1 MHMPLV
7 IIFALCVCA
16 ILLLALCR
24 AAAHGDT
31 AITPPEHEP
40 YVMEYEDSHWRV
52 SGGAETAEHEEIE
65 GALMDLGKRVS
76 RG

>member
-1 MHMPLV
+1 MMFLPAT
-7 IIFALCVCA
+7 FFLCVCA

-24 AAAHGDT
+24 AAARGDT
-31 AITPPEHEP
+31 AITPPKREP
-40 YVMEYEDSHWRV
+40 YVMEYEDERWRV
-52 SGGAETAEHEEIE
+52 SGGAETTEHEEIE